1 MVHFSFE
8 MKVPVMLGR
17 PTEAEG
23 MSNVKMKMNAE
34 GPGEKEGEFNT
45 NSTHE
50 TGNKK
55 RYFIEFHLLKCTWN
69 SLDRNTGQYTNQ
81 MRK

>member
-17 PTEAEG
+17 PTEAKG

-34 GPGEKEGEFNT
+34 GPGEKEGESYT
-45 NSTHE
+45 DSTHE
-50 TGNKK
+50 TGKG
-55 RYFIEFHLLKCTWN
+55 IL
-69 SLDRNTGQYTNQ
+69 
-81 MRK
+81 

>member
-17 PTEAEG
+17 PTEAKG

-34 GPGEKEGEFNT
+34 GPGEKEGESSIPIQRMKQEKVFY
-45 NSTHE
+45 
-50 TGNKK
+50 
-55 RYFIEFHLLKCTWN
+55 RIPFIEMHMELTRQTLANIPIK
-69 SLDRNTGQYTNQ
+69 
-81 MRK
+81 